1 MKKLALIL
9 STLLFIFS
17 SCTDKSIKYNGP
29 DVVNVV
35 LQQSYDLKASSKDP
49 LNYSSDNERYV
60 TVSFDGVVYGKNV
73 GKANVTLSN
82 TENELTIPVNVNLYE
97 EPTFDFGA
105 SPSKIKSLYGEPTR
119 NYGDS
124 VFVYGGGQIWY
135 SPTVWEMNFF
145 FGANGYYESD
155 LYLRNDL
162 DLLLTKFLDENYYY
176 YQALNDTINGEVKTI
191 HIYLDTEDPRFAD
204 IIVGKQYN
212 VGKYNDILLVYA
224 PFQTLNSRMSD
235 IVTKERSR

>member
-17 SCTDKSIKYNGP
+17 SCTDKSRKYNGP

-60 TVSFDGVVYGKNV
+60 TVSSDGVVYGKNV

-82 TENELTIPVNVNLYE
+82 TENELTIPVNVSLFE
-97 EPTFDFGA
+97 EPTLNFGA
-105 SPSKIKSLYGEPTR
+105 STKEIKALYGEPQR

-124 VFVYGGGQIWY
+124 VYRYGGVQNIWY
-135 SPTVWEMNFF
+135 SYAVWEMIFF
-145 FGANGYYESD
+145 FNNDKYYESD
-155 LYLRNDL
+155 LFIRNDL
-162 DLLLTKFLDENYYY
+162 DFLVTKHLDENYFY
-176 YQALNDTINGEVKTI
+176 YQALNDTVNGEVKTI
-191 HIYLDTEDPRFAD
+191 HIYFDTEDPRFAEVV
-204 IIVGKQYN
+204 VGKQYN
-212 VGKYNDILLVYA
+212 VGSENDILIIYA
-224 PFQTLNSRMSD
+224 PAEAIMGTRMRNTS
-235 IVTKERSR
+235 IK